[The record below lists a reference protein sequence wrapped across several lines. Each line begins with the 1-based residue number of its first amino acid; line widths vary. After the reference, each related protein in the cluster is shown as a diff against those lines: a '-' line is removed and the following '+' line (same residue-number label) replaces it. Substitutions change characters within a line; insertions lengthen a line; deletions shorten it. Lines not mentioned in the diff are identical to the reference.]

1 MDRVSSISVRV
12 DRAYLQ
18 LRAPLTLGRVHVST
32 ALGVPEAQIPITL
45 PPLYGYDTSDTVTL
59 CTQDPD
65 VLEALATLLLEAART
80 ARGLMEQER
89 REEVGVR
96 GER

>member
-1 MDRVSSISVRV
+1 MVRV

-18 LRAPLTLGRVHVST
+18 LRAPLTLGKVYVST
-32 ALGVPEAQIPITL
+32 APGMPEAQVPITL
-45 PPLYGYDTSDTVTL
+45 PPLYGYDTPDTVTL

-65 VLEALATLLLEAART
+65 VLEALATLLIEAART
-80 ARGLMEQER
+80 ARGLMAQEL

-96 GER
+96 GDR